1 MPKAAKVLEYDYWL
15 YAIVFLIFECGAES
29 LLMLLL
35 GGPPRVLGGTW
46 ANQGLNY
53 WLEVLTIGGTWA
65 NPRYQ
70 LELLSCL
77 TCDLLIFLCVCAI
90 SFSNTEWI
98 DDHHP
103 IFVISKKKDGWM
115 GGRMD
120 GVTGGI
126 TRQVQYFFDNA
137 RGFSLLKN
145 LARGRRLR
153 IFPVVHQIHPKENVW
168 QLLYTKKADIWCT

>member
-77 TCDLLIFLCVCAI
+77 TCDLLVFLCVCAI
-90 SFSNTEWI
+90 SLLSTEWI
-98 DDHHP
+98 DDHP
-103 IFVISKKKDGWM
+103 ILLSQKIW
-115 GGRMD
+115 MD

-126 TRQVQYFFDNA
+126 TPAKFSKFFDNA
-137 RGFSLLKN
+137 RGLSLLKN